1 MAFNVQKIIDSKVL
15 YYAAMILMIV
25 NVLGYVSQGSIECIL
40 VFALSYYIL
49 SSKSGIPKK
58 YAKLPSL
65 SIFGG
70 LFVSNVIFGCG
81 KVKEGMEEK
90 KVGKVEGV
98 LTEDEAAAAAKK
110 KTDELKQGCEDKDG
124 EWDDKRHSCSFPQV

>member
-1 MAFNVQKIIDSKVL
+1 MAFNVQKIINSKVL
-15 YYAAMILMIV
+15 YYAAMILMVV

-81 KVKEGMEEK
+81 KVKEGL
-90 KVGKVEGV
+90 EG
-98 LTEDEAAAAAKK
+98 KK
-110 KTDELKQGCEDKDG
+110 K
-124 EWDDKRHSCSFPQV
+124 RM